1 MLAVFTEL
9 AIGLALPSGW
19 VVVLLLVVVVV
30 WLYCAL
36 FRATRLNIGWRG
48 IQFEAQPTTL
58 PTRPK
63 PSTPAKTKRAKKV
76 KV

>member
-36 FRATRLNIGWRG
+36 FRAIRLNIGWRG